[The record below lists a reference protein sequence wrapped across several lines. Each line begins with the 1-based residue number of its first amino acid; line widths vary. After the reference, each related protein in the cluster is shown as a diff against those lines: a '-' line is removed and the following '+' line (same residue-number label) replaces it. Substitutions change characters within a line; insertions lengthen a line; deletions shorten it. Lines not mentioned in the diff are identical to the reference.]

1 MTSQHDPE
9 AERPRHM
16 SVSQYEKDHEA
27 NNQGPPRRRSS
38 IVAAEHSLAWTQNDG
53 TLRKMSEAVP
63 NLADLTKDARNA
75 AESERTMPLWTA
87 LKLYPKAIAFS
98 LGLSLAVVM
107 EGYDTWLLG
116 SFWGMTAFARK
127 YGEPAGLVDGVQT
140 YQVRAGWQTALGVAT
155 PLAQMVGLTINGFAS
170 ERYGYR
176 FTMIGALIAVT
187 CFIFVTFFAV
197 NIQMLLAG
205 YVLCGLPW

>member
-16 SVSQYEKDHEA
+16 SVSQYQKDREA
-27 NNQGPPRRRSS
+27 NNQDPPRRRSS
-38 IVAAEHSLAWTQNDG
+38 IIAAEHSGAWTQNDG
-53 TLRKMSEAVP
+53 TLRNMSEAVP

-75 AESERTMPLWTA
+75 AESERNMSLWDA
-87 LKLYPKAIAFS
+87 LKLYPKAVAFS

-116 SFWGMTAFARK
+116 SFWGMPSFARH
-127 YGEPAGLVDGVQT
+127 YGQPAGIVDGVQT
-140 YQVRAGWQTALGVAT
+140 YQVPAEWQTALGVAT
-155 PLAQMVGLTINGFAS
+155 PLAQMIGLTINGFVS

-176 FTMIGALIAVT
+176 FTMMGALIAVS
-187 CFIFVTFFAV
+187 CFIFITFFAA